1 MRYQQWFAPFQNISL
16 LCAKL
21 HINAVLLGCGL
32 GSAVLLRTALDFRD
46 PITIWHSTI
55 MAYFRLYFPECE
67 NRTKGSQIFPKAL
80 GQCQLKHIIWN
91 LMECKITGCFS
102 TERINKQLQRLILGW
117 TSTESL
123 NPRLV
128 GCRLSNEISSI
139 KHYEKNIS
147 PHKVF
152 RARSTDH
159 TTCKRVSRQGIF
171 PPAMLPQLRLLLKTQ
186 NARGTE
192 VNGRVN
198 RKSDMRTFKN
208 NYHL

>member
-1 MRYQQWFAPFQNISL
+1 MIKLKTKERNRRDGKPTVICTFSEYISSKKKKNISL

-32 GSAVLLRTALDFRD
+32 RSAVLPRAALDFRD
-46 PITIWHSTI
+46 SIMIWHSTI

-102 TERINKQLQRLILGW
+102 TEQINKQLQRLILGW

-123 NPRLV
+123 IPRLV

-139 KHYEKNIS
+139 KHYEEKDQ
-147 PHKVF
+147 P
-152 RARSTDH
+152 T
-159 TTCKRVSRQGIF
+159 
-171 PPAMLPQLRLLLKTQ
+171 
-186 NARGTE
+186 
-192 VNGRVN
+192 
-198 RKSDMRTFKN
+198 
-208 NYHL
+208 

>member
-1 MRYQQWFAPFQNISL
+1 MRNQQWFAPFQNISL

-32 GSAVLLRTALDFRD
+32 RSAVLPRTALDFGD

-55 MAYFRLYFPECE
+55 MAYFRSYFPECE

-91 LMECKITGCFS
+91 LVECKITGCFS
-102 TERINKQLQRLILGW
+102 TERINKQPQRLILGW

-139 KHYEKNIS
+139 KHYEKKHQPTWSVQSESNR
-147 PHKVF
+147 PHHV
-152 RARSTDH
+152 
-159 TTCKRVSRQGIF
+159 Q
-171 PPAMLPQLRLLLKTQ
+171 
-186 NARGTE
+186 
-192 VNGRVN
+192 
-198 RKSDMRTFKN
+198 KS
-208 NYHL
+208 